1 VTVEPLVVRPVEGV
15 PVPVLVLPLPVRPV
29 DGVPVAVLV
38 EGPAPALVAPLLL
51 DGVVGSRLHRA
62 T

>member
-1 VTVEPLVVRPVEGV
+1 MVRPVEGV